1 MNVSEALQQ
10 LADNTA
16 YVNELA
22 RRLECATMHPDSIAS
37 ELREIVRQNQ
47 ECIEILSDELE
58 CAIDL

>member
-10 LADNTA
+10 IADNNN
-16 YVNELA
+16 YVNNLA
-22 RRLECATMHPDSIAS
+22 RKLEEGTMHRDSIVS

-58 CAIDL
+58 CAIDF